1 MVEFSAQV
9 WRVITVFLL
18 TAGWFPSELAA
29 ESFRYVDDSGVTVL
43 NDHVP
48 PNLVKNG
55 YTILDASGRVL
66 EIIPRAL
73 TPEEIIARD
82 KQLQLEEQERNR
94 IAAREAADAA
104 LLRLYSSPNEV
115 KRARDSKVASA
126 ERFVDSV
133 RINIQHLLDQKR
145 QLEVRV
151 ANIERAGGSI
161 PKENL
166 ERITSLDARIE
177 KFQAEISTKATELDQ
192 LKQRYAADLKRL
204 LELHKL
210 AAESS

>member
-1 MVEFSAQV
+1 MVEFSVQV
-9 WRVITVFLL
+9 WRVIAVFLL
-18 TAGWFPSELAA
+18 TAGWFSSELAA

-166 ERITSLDARIE
+166 ERITSLDARID

-210 AAESS
+210 AAKSS